1 MGSKANAAGSYPR
14 LDRVKRRDLERA
26 YRATTYVVDHPD
38 GAIAIRI
45 GEPCPR
51 LDALL
56 AEKGVS
62 NWAFVTAWNPGS
74 DKTSN
79 KNNRVRNVALRSAV
93 TVAGH
98 AVLDG
103 RGVPDRGDWAP
114 EESLLVLGIDAAT
127 ATALGWRHGQRAIVA
142 GRAGGC
148 AELLWCDGDDG
159 RRMPA

>member
-1 MGSKANAAGSYPR
+1 M
-14 LDRVKRRDLERA
+14 DRTELERA
-26 YRATTYVVDHPD
+26 YRATTYVVDHSD
-38 GAIAIRI
+38 GAIALRI

-62 NWAFVTAWNPGS
+62 HWAFVTAWNPGS
-74 DKTSN
+74 EKISN
-79 KNNRVRNVALRSAV
+79 KNNKLRNVALRAAV

-98 AVLDG
+98 AVFDG

-114 EESLLVLGIDAAT
+114 EESLLVLGIDAAA
-127 ATALGWRHGQRAIVA
+127 ATALGRRHGQRAIVS

-148 AELLWCDGDDG
+148 AELHWCGGDAG